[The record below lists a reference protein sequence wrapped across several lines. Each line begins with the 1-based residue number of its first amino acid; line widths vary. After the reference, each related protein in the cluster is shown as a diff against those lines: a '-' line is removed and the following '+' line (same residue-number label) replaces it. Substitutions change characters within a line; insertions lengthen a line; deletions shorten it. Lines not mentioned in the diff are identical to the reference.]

1 MFASLAELKMQL
13 EPIKKFKKNYFR
25 LKYIMNSSLLGASH
39 VWCLVRFWMLP
50 SLRTLIFSVYMFTLL
65 LNVLEKTVIKKN
77 RNCNVN
83 QLINHNEKR

>member
-1 MFASLAELKMQL
+1 M
-13 EPIKKFKKNYFR
+13 Y
-25 LKYIMNSSLLGASH
+25 GAS
-39 VWCLVRFWMLP
+39 VRFWMLP

-83 QLINHNEKR
+83 QLNHNEKR

>member
-1 MFASLAELKMQL
+1 MQL

-65 LNVLEKTVIKKN
+65 LNVLEKTVIKKIET
-77 RNCNVN
+77 VT
-83 QLINHNEKR
+83 LTSL